1 MEKLLSVVVPT
12 YNMEKLLNRC
22 LDSLILPSQ
31 LMDLLEIIVVIDGST
46 DHSSEIAHS
55 YNKRFPNSFVVIDK
69 ENGNYGSCINAGL
82 SRATGKYF
90 RILDAD
96 DEFNTEEFIKFI
108 EAIENLKSNVDTI
121 ITNYSILFD
130 KSNKIR
136 YIKNNNLKYSTIMA
150 FDSIDLWKSGNSSMA
165 VMHAITYRT
174 DLLKEIDFKQ
184 QTGISYTDTEYVF
197 IPMLYAQS
205 IVLFDISLYI
215 YHMGREGQTVT
226 MTPNKKRTSQYYQ
239 VALRLLNL
247 YVQHYNRLNINIR
260 HNLLCSLKNVV
271 RSYFFYS
278 LIFLPKEEDTEN
290 NLKGLKKLI
299 LSVDNEFWSYLL
311 NIKQYGIKYI
321 YLWDSKNKYLSE
333 NKIFSLLLN
342 LYHSLKKD

>member
-1 MEKLLSVVVPT
+1 MEKLLSVVIPT

-22 LDSLILPSQ
+22 LDSLILPLQ
-31 LMDLLEIIVVIDGST
+31 LMDLVEILVVIDGAT

-55 YNKRFPNSFVVIDK
+55 YNKRFPNSFIVIDK
-69 ENGNYGSCINAGL
+69 ENGNYGSCVNEGL
-82 SRATGKYF
+82 SKATGKYF

-96 DEFNTEEFIKFI
+96 DEFSTEEFTKLIKQ
-108 EAIENLKSNVDTI
+108 IENLKSSVDI
-121 ITNYSILFD
+121 LITNYSIVFD
-130 KSNKIR
+130 KSDKTR
-136 YIKNNNLKYSTIMA
+136 SVKNNNLKNDTIMA
-150 FDSIDLWKSGNSSMA
+150 FDSIDLWESGNSSIA
-165 VMHAITYRT
+165 TMHAITYRT
-174 DLLKEIDFKQ
+174 ELLKEINFKQ

-205 IVLFDISLYI
+205 IMLFDISLYI
-215 YHMGREGQTVT
+215 YHIGREGQTVT
-226 MTPNKKRTSQYYQ
+226 MPPNKKRTSQYYQ

-247 YVQHYNRLNINIR
+247 YVQHYNKLNIKIR

-278 LIFLPKEEDTEN
+278 LVFLPKEEDTEN
-290 NLKGLKKLI
+290 NLKRLKKLI
-299 LSVDNEFWSYLL
+299 LSVDTEFWAYLL

-333 NKIFSLLLN
+333 NKIFSLLLD
-342 LYHSLKKD
+342 LYHSFKKA